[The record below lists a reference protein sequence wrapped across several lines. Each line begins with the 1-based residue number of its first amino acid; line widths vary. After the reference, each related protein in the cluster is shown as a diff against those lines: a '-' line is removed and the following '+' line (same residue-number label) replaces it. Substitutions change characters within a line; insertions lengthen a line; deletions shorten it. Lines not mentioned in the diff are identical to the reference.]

1 MIKKLD
7 QQLFKIWKY
16 TFLIFEKE
24 VQQNIGPGF
33 FQDF

>member
-24 VQQNIGPGF
+24 FQQNIGPGF